1 MYTQVHDVFE
11 GDSIASRFEVKPSYV
26 VSLVTLN
33 AFMPYVFINNKLL
46 DSEKATISFEDR
58 GFRFGDGVF
67 ETIAVTSGVPYQFD
81 WHMERLR
88 KGLHAIK
95 ISANL
100 HQLHEQSRRLLK
112 ENQLKNGV
120 LRIQVTRGIG
130 SRGYLPDSKH
140 PKAGATIVVETMP
153 PPPPAPESASLIIS
167 AYEKITAESM
177 PVQYKLCQ
185 GLNATL
191 ARIEATEKGAF
202 DALLLNRDR
211 MLCETSS
218 GNLFWLK
225 DGVLYTPMLSC
236 GVLEGSM
243 RAAVMRLS
251 PYPVKEVKSLL
262 SALEKAEA
270 IFITNAIWPIVGITR
285 IDGVSGSWTPTIPT
299 SIKALVIKDQQHY
312 TEANAIRWQ

>member
-1 MYTQVHDVFE
+1 
-11 GDSIASRFEVKPSYV
+11 
-26 VSLVTLN
+26 
-33 AFMPYVFINNKLL
+33 MPYVFINNKLL
-46 DSEKATISFEDR
+46 DTEKATISYEDR

-67 ETIAVTSGVPYQFD
+67 ETISVVGGVPYQFD

-95 ISANL
+95 INANL

-112 ENQLKNGV
+112 ENQFKDGT

-130 SRGYLPDSKH
+130 SRGYLPDPKH
-140 PKAGATIVVETMP
+140 PKAGATIVVETIP
-153 PPPPAPESASLIIS
+153 SPPPAPESASLIIS
-167 AYEKITAESM
+167 SYEKITAESM

-218 GNLFWLK
+218 GNLFWVK
-225 DGVLYTPMLSC
+225 NDVLYTPMLSC

-243 RAAVMRLS
+243 RAALMRLS
-251 PYPVKEVKSLL
+251 PYPVREVASTL
-262 SALEKAEA
+262 SELEKAQA
-270 IFITNAIWPIVGITR
+270 VFITNALWPIIAITR
-285 IDGVSGSWTPTIPT
+285 IDGVAASWTPE
-299 SIKALVIKDQQHY
+299 LVPAMKELILKDQQDY
-312 TEANAIRWQ
+312 IQANAIRWQ

>member
-1 MYTQVHDVFE
+1 MH
-11 GDSIASRFEVKPSYV
+11 
-26 VSLVTLN
+26 
-33 AFMPYVFINNKLL
+33 FMPYVFINNKLL

-67 ETIAVTSGVPYQFD
+67 ETIAVASGVPYQFD

-112 ENQLKNGV
+112 ENALKDGV

-130 SRGYLPDSKH
+130 SRGYLPDPKH
-140 PKAGATIVVETMP
+140 PKAGATIIVETMP
-153 PPPPAPESASLIIS
+153 APPPAPESASLIIS
-167 AYEKITAESM
+167 SYEKITAESM

-202 DALLLNRDR
+202 DALLLNRDGHV
-211 MLCETSS
+211 CETSS
-218 GNLFWLK
+218 GNIFWLK
-225 DGVLYTPMLSC
+225 DKVLMTPSLTC

-243 RAAVMRLS
+243 RASVMRLS
-251 PYPVKEVKSLL
+251 PYPVKEVKAPL
-262 SALEKAEA
+262 AELEKADSV
-270 IFITNAIWPIVGITR
+270 FITNALWPLVAIQR
-285 IDGVSGSWTPTIPT
+285 IEGMAASWPLDEAAAMKA
-299 SIKALVIKDQQHY
+299 SIIKDQQSY
-312 TEANAIRWQ
+312 TQTNAMRWQ

>member
-1 MYTQVHDVFE
+1 
-11 GDSIASRFEVKPSYV
+11 
-26 VSLVTLN
+26 
-33 AFMPYVFINNKLL
+33 MPYVFINNKLL

-88 KGLHAIK
+88 KGLHAIR

-112 ENQLKNGV
+112 ENQLKEGM

-130 SRGYLPDSKH
+130 SRGYLPDAKH

-153 PPPPAPESASLIIS
+153 PPPPAPETASLIIS

-202 DALLLNRDR
+202 DALLLNRDGV
-211 MLCETSS
+211 LCETSS

-225 DGVLYTPMLSC
+225 DGELHTPALAC

-251 PYPVKEVKSLL
+251 PYPVKEVRAVLAEL
-262 SALEKAEA
+262 ESAQSV
-270 IFITNAIWPIVGITR
+270 FITNALWPLVAINR
-285 IDGVSGSWTPTIPT
+285 IEGVAASWQAADTI
-299 SIKALVIKDQQHY
+299 ALKERIIKDQQNY
-312 TEANAIRWQ
+312 TKANAIRWQ

>member
-1 MYTQVHDVFE
+1 MH
-11 GDSIASRFEVKPSYV
+11 
-26 VSLVTLN
+26 
-33 AFMPYVFINNKLL
+33 FMPYVFINNKLL

-67 ETIAVTSGVPYQFD
+67 ETIAVTSGVPYHFD

-112 ENQLKNGV
+112 ENQLKDGV

-140 PKAGATIVVETMP
+140 PKAGATIVVETTP
-153 PPPPAPESASLIIS
+153 PPPPAPEAASLIIS
-167 AYEKITAESM
+167 SYEKITAESM

-191 ARIEATEKGAF
+191 ARIEATERGAF

-225 DGVLYTPMLSC
+225 DGILYTPMLSC

-251 PYPVKEVKSLL
+251 PYPVKEVRAPL
-262 SALEKAEA
+262 ADLENAQDV
-270 IFITNAIWPIVGITR
+270 FITNALWPLVAIHR
-285 IDGVSGSWTPTIPT
+285 IEGVATNYTASLAPT
-299 SIKALVIKDQQHY
+299 IKALVIRDQHEY
-312 TEANAIRWQ
+312 ISANAIRWQ

>member
-1 MYTQVHDVFE
+1 
-11 GDSIASRFEVKPSYV
+11 
-26 VSLVTLN
+26 
-33 AFMPYVFINNKLL
+33 MPYVFINNKLL

-112 ENQLKNGV
+112 ENQLKDGV

-140 PKAGATIVVETMP
+140 PKAGATVVVETMP

-251 PYPVKEVKSLL
+251 PYPVKEVRAVLAEL
-262 SALEKAEA
+262 ESAQSV
-270 IFITNAIWPIVGITR
+270 FITNALWPLVGINR
-285 IDGVSGSWTPTIPT
+285 IEGVAASWQAADTI
-299 SIKALVIKDQQHY
+299 ALKEHIIKDQQNY